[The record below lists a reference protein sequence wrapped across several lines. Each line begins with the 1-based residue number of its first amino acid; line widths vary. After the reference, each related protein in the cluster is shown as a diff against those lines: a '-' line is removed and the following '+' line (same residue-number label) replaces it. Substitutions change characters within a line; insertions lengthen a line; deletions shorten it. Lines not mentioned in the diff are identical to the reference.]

1 MKSGVCVT
9 ISVLAAALVALF
21 ACLAVPSSA
30 WGEGTCLLRDGV
42 EEYDLRPFMDVLED
56 PERTLTI
63 SGAASPSMAVHFG
76 PPARGHFNFGFTSSA
91 LWFRFTVAREAENST
106 RRDVP
111 SRWVLDPGWNVYET
125 VQLFI
130 PDAGVP
136 GGWLVHSAGN
146 RLSETGGPDRRHFLL
161 PADLAAPL
169 TCYLR
174 VTGIRPIMVSP
185 HIATIERTMW
195 VNSLKV
201 LGTGLVLGYFLTM
214 AFGHLFVWLYA
225 GIDKF
230 KWSISGNLG
239 FASFVALTSYQHLVN
254 FETLTELIMIVG
266 LVTQGFLALVIRAVT
281 DTRIHSRIL
290 DRFLLGSVFLVFTAA
305 VVGPFLPEHLHGS
318 ISMRVVMPV
327 AFIGAWACVDNLKRN
342 RTVSIIFL
350 LAWGGTVLETVLY
363 NRTANG
369 GAPFTHPMM
378 MWFGFI
384 AEALAMAFLLAY
396 FTSSISA
403 QRQAAEALA
412 RAKSTFLAGMS
423 HEIRTPMTSILGFLN
438 LAMQSGATGQLR
450 QYLLKIQASA
460 RHLLGIINDILD
472 VSKIEDGKIGLES
485 RPFEVERLLRE
496 TADILVPRAFENGDE
511 LVVSVDPGV
520 PRHIVGDPL
529 RLQQVLVNLGGNAVK
544 FTKCGMVRI
553 AVSRAGDVHGEG
565 GRADLLF
572 QVADT
577 GVGIEAEVLPR
588 LFQSFEQA
596 DRSTARVFGG
606 TGLGLSISRRLVQFM
621 GGDISVRS
629 EPGKGSVFE
638 FAVSFDVPAGMP
650 LPGAAPSIDFGG
662 LSVLVVEDNPAS
674 LASMKKVLSDLG
686 VRFLSAGTAA
696 EALRMAGEERLDLVL
711 LDWDL
716 PDLNAPEAA
725 ARLHA
730 ACVGGQTPVV
740 IMSSLARPEME
751 GARPGEFGA
760 QGILAKPF
768 TSSMVEGILRSVV
781 LGQVVSEDEGEA
793 LRAEER
799 RNLERVRG
807 MRVLVVDDNPF
818 NRELFDVMLR
828 QAGVEL
834 ETLSNG
840 KDAVSRLLD
849 PTLPL
854 PDVVLMDLHMPELD
868 GYEAAR
874 RIRKDPRCSSLP
886 ILALTADVV
895 AENKALCLAAGMNG
909 RLTKPVDAATLFAAL
924 VVWKS
929 RALPGDRRVAGS
941 FSAGGA

>member
-1 MKSGVCVT
+1 MKTGGCVT
-9 ISVLAAALVALF
+9 ISVLAAALAAVL
-21 ACLAVPSSA
+21 ACIAMPPSA

-42 EEYDLRPFMDVLED
+42 DEYDLRPFMDVLDD
-56 PERTLTI
+56 PERILTI
-63 SGAASPSMAVHFG
+63 TQAASPSVAGQFG

-91 LWFRFTVAREAENST
+91 LWFRFTIAREVKNSAHQ
-106 RRDVP
+106 DAS

-130 PDAGVP
+130 PDAGAP
-136 GGWLVHSAGN
+136 GGWVVHSAGN
-146 RLSETGGPDRRHFLL
+146 RLCETGGPDRRHFLL
-161 PADLAAPL
+161 PENIEAPL

-185 HIATIERTMW
+185 LIATIERTMW

-230 KWSISGNLG
+230 KWSIPGNLG

-254 FETLTELIMIVG
+254 FQNLTELIMIVG
-266 LVTQGFLALVIRAVT
+266 LVTQGFLALVIRAVM

-290 DRFLLGSVFLVFTAA
+290 DTLLLGSVFLVFTAA

-327 AFIGAWACVDNLKRN
+327 AFIGAWACVANLKRN

-350 LAWGGTVLETVLY
+350 VAWGGTVLETVLY

-412 RAKSTFLAGMS
+412 RAKSTFLASMS

-472 VSKIEDGKIGLES
+472 VSKIEEGKVGLES

-496 TADILVPRAFENGDE
+496 TGDILVPRAFENGDE
-511 LVVSVDPGV
+511 LVVSIGPGV
-520 PRHIVGDPL
+520 PRRIVGDPL

-544 FTKCGMVRI
+544 FTRRGMVRI
-553 AVSRAGDVHGEG
+553 AVSRAGDARVEAGSV
-565 GRADLLF
+565 DLVF

-596 DRSTARVFGG
+596 DRSTTRVFGG
-606 TGLGLSISRRLVQFM
+606 TGLGLNISRRLVQLM

-629 EPGKGSVFE
+629 TPGHGSVFE
-638 FAVSFDVPAGMP
+638 FAVSFDVPAETP
-650 LPGAAPSIDFGG
+650 LQTASSFVEYGCLRA
-662 LSVLVVEDNPAS
+662 LVVEDNPAS
-674 LASMKKVLSDLG
+674 LSSMEEILSDLG
-686 VRFLSAGTAA
+686 VRFRSAGTAA
-696 EALRMAGEERLDLVL
+696 EAVRLAGEERFDLVL

-716 PDLNAPEAA
+716 PDLTAPEAA
-725 ARLHA
+725 ARLDA
-730 ACVGGQTPVV
+730 ACVAGQTPVV

-751 GARPGEFGA
+751 GARPGQFGA

-768 TSSMVEGILRSVV
+768 TSSMVEGILRGIV
-781 LGQVVSEDEGEA
+781 LRQGVSEDEGEA

-799 RNLERVRG
+799 RNLEEVRG

-834 ETLSNG
+834 ETLRNG
-840 KDAVSRLLD
+840 RDAVARILN
-849 PTLPL
+849 PVLPL
-854 PDVVLMDLHMPELD
+854 PDVVLMDLHMPEMD

-895 AENKALCLAAGMNG
+895 AENEALCLAAGMNE

-924 VVWKS
+924 VAWKS
-929 RALPGDRRVAGS
+929 QTLAGESVAGS